1 MTKTQEFKY
10 GLETEKNEHGA
21 KDTIYSGVNMPES
34 EQVRQMYLK
43 SHQDFEA
50 GEQKKRDYNWKV
62 DPADF
67 RFGRVEK
74 NVVHNEIKQ
83 IM

>member
-1 MTKTQEFKY
+1 
-10 GLETEKNEHGA
+10 
-21 KDTIYSGVNMPES
+21 
-34 EQVRQMYLK
+34 MYLK